1 MRMRY
6 VLIGGFLLSIL
17 GVAVGAQDSTP
28 VVEARVVTATDA
40 VHPNSVARIA
50 VIAQVASGYHINDHH
65 PTLEY
70 LIPTELK
77 LEPTKQATVK
87 DVVYPKG
94 EMKRF
99 AFSDSPL
106 SVYQGTVVMG
116 ADLEIARGVPAGMVT
131 LKGKLSYQACN
142 DHACLPPANVPLTVN
157 LKVVRA
163 GVPLKHMHADVFDRI
178 QSE

>member
-1 MRMRY
+1 MRY
-6 VLIGGFLLSIL
+6 VLMGALLFGALGGT
-17 GVAVGAQDSTP
+17 AAAQNSAP

-40 VHPNSVARIA
+40 VHPNSVARVA

-65 PTLEY
+65 PSLDY

-77 LEPTKQATVK
+77 LEPAKQVMVK

-94 EMKRF
+94 ELKRF
-99 AFSDSPL
+99 AFSESPL
-106 SVYQGTVVMG
+106 SVYQGSVVLG
-116 ADLEIARGVPAGMVT
+116 VVLQIGRAVPAGGLT

-142 DHACLPPANVPLTVN
+142 DHACLPPASVPLTIN

-163 GVPLKHMHADVFDRI
+163 GVPLKHVHADVFDRI

>member
-1 MRMRY
+1 MRH
-6 VLIGGFLLSIL
+6 VLIGGFFLGLLSVT
-17 GVAVGAQDSTP
+17 VAAQDSTP

-40 VHPNSVARIA
+40 VHPNSVARVA

-65 PTLEY
+65 PTLDY

-77 LEPTKQATVK
+77 LDPTKQVTVK
-87 DVVYPKG
+87 GVVYPKG
-94 EMKRF
+94 DMKRF
-99 AFSDSPL
+99 AFSDAPL
-106 SVYQGTVVMG
+106 SVYQGNVVVV
-116 ADLEIARGVPAGMVT
+116 ADLEIARGIAAGTVT

-142 DHACLPPANVPLTVN
+142 DHACLPPASVPLTVN

-163 GVPLKHMHADVFDRI
+163 GVPLKHVHTDVFDRV

>member
-1 MRMRY
+1 MRY
-6 VLIGGFLLSIL
+6 LLIGGFVLCLL
-17 GVAVGAQDSTP
+17 GVAVDAQDSPP
-28 VVEARVVTATDA
+28 VVEAHVVTATDA
-40 VHPNSVARIA
+40 VHAGSVARVA
-50 VIAQVASGYHINDHH
+50 VVAQVATGYHINDHH
-65 PTLEY
+65 PSLDY

-77 LEPTKQATVK
+77 LEPTKQLTVK

-106 SVYQGTVVMG
+106 SVYQGNVVVG
-116 ADLEIARGVPAGMVT
+116 ADLDVARGVPPGTVT

-142 DHACLPPANVPLTVN
+142 DHACLPPASVPVNVN
-157 LKVVRA
+157 LKVVRP
-163 GVPLKHMHADVFDRI
+163 GVPLKHVHADVFERI